1 MAAPPSA
8 TQTSQTSIA
17 DLGEF
22 GLIERI
28 QSVLGEPKDDQVVRG
43 IGDDAAVYRIGEERV
58 HVVTTD
64 ALIDGVHFD
73 RAFTPMEYLGFKSIS
88 VNASDVA
95 AMNARPRY
103 ATVALG
109 LPSGVP
115 AEAVESLYEG
125 MRKACEAYQ
134 VTLVGGDLTAAHRM
148 TLAVTVIGE
157 ADEADVVYRSGAQ
170 EGDLLCLSGDVGGAY
185 AGLKVLLS
193 VRNASGEGLS
203 LAAFPYAIGRQ
214 LAPVARLDA
223 IRAWADR
230 GVRPTALID
239 VSDGVASEVHHLCA
253 QSNLGAQIYGEAVPI
268 AEETRQI
275 AARFGEDPLAY
286 ALSGGEDYE
295 LLFTLAEADVDR
307 LEPGTFAV
315 IGQMTAA
322 GTDVLLHTPEG
333 ETRPLS
339 SEGYQHFEG
348 D

>member
-1 MAAPPSA
+1 MAEPQHTA
-8 TQTSQTSIA
+8 QTSIA

-22 GLIERI
+22 SLIKRI
-28 QSVLGEPKDDQVVRG
+28 QDVLGKPENEQVACG

-58 HVVTTD
+58 HVITTD
-64 ALIDGVHFD
+64 ALIDSVHFD

-88 VNASDVA
+88 VNVSDVA
-95 AMNARPRY
+95 AMNAQPRY

-125 MRKACEAYQ
+125 IRKACEAYQ

-148 TLAVTVIGE
+148 TLAVTVVGE

-185 AGLKVLLS
+185 AGLKVLLGI
-193 VRNASGEGLS
+193 RNAASEAEGLS
-203 LAAFPYAIGRQ
+203 LADFPYAIGRQ

-230 GVRPTALID
+230 GVRPSALID

-253 QSNLGAQIYGEAVPI
+253 QSGLGAQVYGGALPV

-275 AARFGEDPLAY
+275 AARFGEDVLTY
-286 ALSGGEDYE
+286 ALRGGEDYE
-295 LLFTLAEADVDR
+295 LLFTLSEADLDR

-322 GTDVLLHTPEG
+322 GTDVLLQTPEG

-339 SEGYQHFEG
+339 PEGYQHFNG
-348 D
+348 

>member
-1 MAAPPSA
+1 MAEPQHA

-73 RAFTPMEYLGFKSIS
+73 RAFVPMEYLGFKSIS
-88 VNASDVA
+88 VNTSDVA
-95 AMNARPRY
+95 AMNAQPRY

-125 MRKACEAYQ
+125 MRKACEAYGI
-134 VTLVGGDLTAAHRM
+134 TLVGGDLTAAHRM

-193 VRNASGEGLS
+193 VRNATGEGLS
-203 LAAFPYAIGRQ
+203 LAEFPYAIGRQ

-223 IRAWADR
+223 VRVWADH

-253 QSNLGAQIYGEAVPI
+253 QSGLGAQIYGEALPT

-275 AARFGEDPLAY
+275 ATRFGEDPLMY

-295 LLFTLAEADVDR
+295 LLFTLAETDLDR

-339 SEGYQHFEG
+339 SEGYQHFNS
-348 D
+348 